1 MHRLIAIVV
10 TALACAHA
18 VTATA
23 QPGAPSYEAVVD
35 AGSSGTRLYLY
46 QIQPGQNG
54 PSVSLLLEDEP
65 DDLRGLSNYVDKP
78 DLAGEGEIGPL
89 LAGLERFV
97 QEKGISQKNVTVS
110 VLATA
115 GMRLVDMA
123 AASQIYDSVRQA
135 VVKRGFSARQI
146 GTIAGQD
153 EGIYAWVDLNYL
165 KGNLRAGQDTEGI
178 VEVGGASAQVALAVP
193 SARGLGDGVRRVR
206 IGDLEYAVLSRSF
219 LGLGQN
225 EARRSMVNTV
235 IAEGLAQNPCYPNS
249 TLPNF
254 YFNAV
259 KSRRGQA
266 SLQVSGQDA
275 NFSVS
280 CFDVY
285 AAVVQQVSASSVNQF
300 PLVQFQSV
308 PGFDT
313 SRFVLMA
320 SFYYKLRDW
329 DLLSEQRPDRAL
341 LAEVF
346 RRCVGVNAWQTVSA
360 LQGGG
365 SFAQNAC
372 ANATYLYTL
381 IFSGRGLALSS
392 LRVQVLDAVNDQPLT
407 WTRGFAILAAG
418 S

>member
-1 MHRLIAIVV
+1 
-10 TALACAHA
+10 
-18 VTATA
+18 
-23 QPGAPSYEAVVD
+23 VVD

-46 QIQPGQNG
+46 QIQPEQNG

-89 LAGLERFV
+89 LAGLDRFV

-115 GMRLVDMA
+115 GMRLVDLTA
-123 AASQIYDSVRQA
+123 ATQIYDSVRRA
-135 VVKRGFSARQI
+135 VVKRGYPVRQI
-146 GTIAGQD
+146 GTVAGQD

-193 SARGLGDGVRRVR
+193 SAGDLGEAVRRVR
-206 IGDLEYAVLSRSF
+206 IGELEYAVLSRS
-219 LGLGQN
+219 LWGLGQN

-235 IAEGLAQNPCYPNS
+235 IAEGFAQNPCYPNS
-249 TLPNF
+249 TLPDF
-254 YFNAV
+254 YYTAA
-259 KSRRGQA
+259 KSRQGQA

-275 NFSVS
+275 NFSVA

-285 AAVVQQVSASSVNQF
+285 SAVLQKVSASPVNQF
-300 PLVQFQSV
+300 PIVRFQSV

-313 SRFVLMA
+313 SRFVLMV

-346 RRCVGVNAWQTVSA
+346 RRCMGVDAWQTVSA

-381 IFSGRGLALSS
+381 IFSGIGLALSS
-392 LRVQVLDAVNDQPLT
+392 SRV
-407 WTRGFAILAAG
+407 
-418 S
+418 